1 LKSKIQQGFVSPT
14 ARGNKKIFQLKSGKN
29 DLLTAKKMILEKKAG
44 GEKLELDLSE
54 LDKTRDNFS
63 F

>member
-1 LKSKIQQGFVSPT
+1 
-14 ARGNKKIFQLKSGKN
+14 
-29 DLLTAKKMILEKKAG
+29 MILEKKAG

-63 F
+63 FQIEQMKKKMDYLKGKKKK